1 MVELEPHA
9 DERGFFARLWCAREF
24 EQAGLSEY
32 LVQASLSRND
42 RRGTLRGMH
51 LQMPPSSEAKLV
63 RCTRG
68 SIYDVVVD
76 LRPDSETYLRHF
88 GVTLTAKEGK
98 ALYVPPLMA
107 HGFQTLEDNTDVLYQ
122 MTDYYAPQL
131 GCGFRWNEP
140 AFAIEWPIA
149 GELIMHSRDRAY
161 PDFDPISF
169 AARIRATRP

>member
-1 MVELEPHA
+1 
-9 DERGFFARLWCAREF
+9 
-24 EQAGLSEY
+24 
-32 LVQASLSRND
+32 
-42 RRGTLRGMH
+42 
-51 LQMPPSSEAKLV
+51 
-63 RCTRG
+63 
-68 SIYDVVVD
+68 
-76 LRPDSETYLRHF
+76 
-88 GVTLTAKEGK
+88 
-98 ALYVPPLMA
+98 MA